1 MKKITQN
8 LSKSLWRSCLLTMA
22 FLFSFTIN
30 LSAQETVLAVW
41 DYNDGSTVG
50 VFDESIT
57 FTDGALIN
65 LGWLKNGDQSA
76 VSDPNSV
83 LLSGRNGYSGGFLDG
98 LNLTAADLVDGKLH
112 ISITINSMDLT
123 AGADG
128 TAAAFQF
135 YLKGIGNPANGENHR
150 MAGLKFAYDAT
161 ANDIQIK
168 NYVFN
173 NGIQTGGNK
182 DVGGL
187 GTSSVYTGQITLG
200 TTMDFNN
207 HTSSFWVGSPGE
219 FPDTPYGLTMAT
231 SAANQ
236 STSWNAATQ
245 TMSVD
250 AVAKLLQFQTIN
262 GSGSIETDQFKIS
275 TGTYENTV
283 EAGDETTVSY
293 DCEYTLSMVDSYG
306 DGWNG
311 ASLEILA
318 DGVSVGTY
326 SNTSDAGA
334 GEAQTVSF
342 GINEGQVI
350 TSVWTSGSY
359 DGEITYSLLDS
370 YGNVVVSSAAEAF
383 ADFTATC
390 LEMFDVTFSVNTA
403 TITDGVGPN
412 GMYIGGGII
421 GGANAYAMTDADA
434 DGTWEITLSM
444 AAGTTGNYIFLN
456 SPNDGN
462 DWGAKENLN
471 GQSCADGQ
479 YDDRLLAPV
488 TGDTTL
494 LHCFGSCET
503 DGTCPSNYYTVTF
516 NVNTANIDGGVGPN
530 GMYVGGGFVGDAQGL
545 AMSDDDGDGTWT
557 ATLEVLEGQAGNFT
571 YLNSPNDGGDWG
583 AKEDLAGQ
591 ECGDPNAYNDRTLEA
606 VTADTTLLHCYGSC
620 ETDGTCGGP
629 AEPITMP
636 IDHENESVVYAWND
650 FGGAATT
657 IIANPDASGANTSA
671 TVAQSVK
678 NAGSETWAG
687 TFIVLDELLD
697 FSTLTTLAVDV
708 WTPDGGELVNLKV
721 EKDGESYAIEQN
733 QPTTVAS
740 GWETLYYD
748 LSAEDLSAEYNKLV
762 LFFDFNVAGDGT
774 AYYFDNIRLSEGDT
788 GDSCVY
794 TIRLEDTY
802 GDSWNGNTM
811 DVMVN
816 GEVVLDGITVSNDDN
831 SGDFAVYDINVNEGD
846 VITTTSYNEGS
857 YVGETQYFIYNIEG
871 LEVGSS
877 FDGAA
882 MSPESITATCI
893 IPEPG
898 IAITGIEDGSTLGFG
913 VTTAT
918 FGVAVEGFSV
928 SEAGAGGD
936 GHWHYSIDG
945 GATVMVYDLNDVTID
960 VTAGATHTILA
971 WLVDDNHQPLDP
983 AAEST
988 VTFTVPSSDVGCGD
1002 EFYYDYGN
1010 GEGAAALFTA
1020 TNPDGPIVLTITG
1033 QIEGNYDSITVQDGA
1048 GNVLVDAYTP
1058 ADTATD
1064 IIELD
1069 PITSDDGTVVVTVT
1083 SDSSVD
1089 GSSFADP
1096 IYFSISCPNPNTEL
1110 IALLESGSWRSE
1122 AETQGH
1128 IGVGPNGSFAA
1139 EWWNA
1144 NPWDKWE
1151 TGLYDDRWS
1160 FAGGVV
1166 TVDTGDDGAI
1176 FGKKPELDA
1185 AFPDNTPYEADNS
1198 DNEYLYYVQDDYT
1211 DTFTVSDIGAEVET
1225 ITFATNGNIG
1235 FYTSLAGQEFQV
1247 LERTATTMYVRNV
1260 GSETNAWYNK
1270 LTTADALS
1278 TVDAMMLDMRIYPN
1292 PSNGSYVTIQTPVNG
1307 VKYVEV
1313 FDITGKRLI
1322 NTALSADTLDVSSMS
1337 AGMYLVKVTVEGQ
1350 SKTSKLIIR

>member
-1 MKKITQN
+1 MEHIHNKLYFGKFINLTNKLIMKKITFN
-8 LSKSLWRSCLLTMA
+8 LTKSIWRSCFLAITL
-22 FLFSFTIN
+22 LFSLSIN
-30 LSAQETVLAVW
+30 SQDLAMQGIG
-41 DYNDGSTVG
+41 DYNVGNVDGAGGSDGKFIHLVANADIADLSMYSMKLYANANTSSNSTFTFEAGTSASAGDHILVARSIAVLTAYMDYAVFDQSIESSFPNWNGDDSVELYMNDELIETYGSVGTDGTGEAWEYLDSWAYKVDGAWTYGGVNCTDGST
-50 VFDESIT
+50 
-57 FTDGALIN
+57 
-65 LGWLKNGDQSA
+65 
-76 VSDPNSV
+76 
-83 LLSGRNGYSGGFLDG
+83 
-98 LNLTAADLVDGKLH
+98 
-112 ISITINSMDLT
+112 
-123 AGADG
+123 
-128 TAAAFQF
+128 
-135 YLKGIGNPANGENHR
+135 
-150 MAGLKFAYDAT
+150 
-161 ANDIQIK
+161 
-168 NYVFN
+168 
-173 NGIQTGGNK
+173 
-182 DVGGL
+182 
-187 GTSSVYTGQITLG
+187 TS
-200 TTMDFNN
+200 
-207 HTSSFWVGSPGE
+207 
-219 FPDTPYGLTMAT
+219 AT
-231 SAANQ
+231 SDCPYPYLYEAAGC
-236 STSWNAATQ
+236 
-245 TMSVD
+245 D
-250 AVAKLLQFQTIN
+250 
-262 GSGSIETDQFKIS
+262 
-275 TGTYENTV
+275 
-283 EAGDETTVSY
+283 
-293 DCEYTLSMVDSYG
+293 YTLSMVDSYG

-326 SNTSDAGA
+326 SNTSAAAA
-334 GEAQTVSF
+334 GEAQTVTVALS
-342 GINEGQVI
+342 EGQVI

-370 YGNVVVSSAAEAF
+370 YGNVVIQNSSAGAF
-383 ADFTATC
+383 TEFTATC
-390 LEMFDVTFSVNTA
+390 LEMFNVTFSVNTA

-434 DGTWEITLSM
+434 DGTWEVTLPM

-456 SPNDGN
+456 SPNADN

-606 VTADTTLLHCYGSC
+606 VTADTTLNHCYGSC

-721 EKDGESYAIEQN
+721 EKEGESYAIEQN

-762 LFFDFNVAGDGT
+762 LFFDFNVSGDGT

-816 GEVVLDGITVSNDDN
+816 GEVVLDGITVSSDDN
-831 SGDFAVYDINVNEGD
+831 GGDFAVYDINVNEGD

-913 VTTAT
+913 ATTAT
-918 FGVAVEGFSV
+918 FGVAIEGFSV

-988 VTFTVPSSDVGCGD
+988 VTFTVPSSDAGCGD

-1110 IALLESGSWRSE
+1110 IAVLESGSWRSE

-1128 IGVGPNGSFAA
+1128 IGVGPNGSFTA

-1185 AFPDNTPYEADNS
+1185 AFPDNTPYDADNS
-1198 DNEYLYYVQDDYT
+1198 DNEYLYYAQDDYT

-1247 LERTATTMYVRNV
+1247 LERTETTMYVRNV

-1322 NTALSADTLDVSSMS
+1322 NTTLSADTLDVSSMS